1 MSELSRKLSLSL
13 GPALAVAA
21 LRSLGATWRHAE
33 SGHAELSPLRQGPRC
48 LYCFWH
54 GKILPAVWHYRGLPI
69 RALASR
75 NHDGEVIARALMRL
89 GFPDPARGSSSRG
102 GSSALRDLA
111 QGLKREGHGLLTPDG
126 PRGPRHQAQ
135 PGVLMLASLTG
146 LPLVPVGV
154 ASSRRL
160 ALKSWDRFE
169 VPQPFAKN
177 LFHFGAPLRVP
188 AQASHAQLKVLQAS
202 LQADMERLDREAEAA
217 L

>member
-1 MSELSRKLSLSL
+1 
-13 GPALAVAA
+13 
-21 LRSLGATWRHAE
+21 
-33 SGHAELSPLRQGPRC
+33 
-48 LYCFWH
+48 
-54 GKILPAVWHYRGLPI
+54 
-69 RALASR
+69 
-75 NHDGEVIARALMRL
+75 
-89 GFPDPARGSSSRG
+89 
-102 GSSALRDLA
+102 
-111 QGLKREGHGLLTPDG
+111 
-126 PRGPRHQAQ
+126 
-135 PGVLMLASLTG
+135 MLASLTG